1 MSDSGFAAN
10 PPRARRIGAMACVGL
25 AHVLVILGLLHERGL
40 RMPGAESVV
49 VAHLVEA
56 SAEAPRSPQP
66 MTNFSLRVTL
76 PHRLELP
83 VPDVVVQDLPS
94 APIVPSPAT
103 ERESIGLANHAAQ
116 PVAARAGPP
125 EIQNVQ
131 YARPIMLEYPPVSRR
146 LNESGV
152 VIVRVLIDPDGKPV
166 EVIVQKSSGHS
177 RLDAA
182 AVAAVRSAL
191 FRPYRENGVA
201 LPAQALVPIRFE
213 LG

>member
-1 MSDSGFAAN
+1 
-10 PPRARRIGAMACVGL
+10 
-25 AHVLVILGLLHERGL
+25 
-40 RMPGAESVV
+40 
-49 VAHLVEA
+49 
-56 SAEAPRSPQP
+56 
-66 MTNFSLRVTL
+66 
-76 PHRLELP
+76 
-83 VPDVVVQDLPS
+83 
-94 APIVPSPAT
+94 
-103 ERESIGLANHAAQ
+103 LANHAAQ

-131 YARPIMLEYPPVSRR
+131 YARPIMLDYPPVSRR

-182 AVAAVRSAL
+182 AVAAVRRAL

-201 LPAQALVPIRFE
+201 LPAQTLVPIRFE